1 VRETSCHCAKT
12 GDGRIPYSTKI
23 KAVWLMVLGTAP
35 LTPQQTGDQ
44 SAGPVIRVTVDLV
57 QVDAVVTDSKG
68 RHVTGLKP
76 EDLQILEDGKPQKIT
91 HFSYVPGNA
100 IAGGPTPV
108 NPEPRRPSGKT
119 RAAIPAPV
127 KALPEEDCAAYGSG
141 SAPPA
146 SGCTGP
152 GVQATDDK
160 SGFEP
165 PKISTRIKASTT
177 APIPRLNA
185 IACRFLGFSSRRS
198 GGASHPNSSS

>member
-1 VRETSCHCAKT
+1 MTRSLRCA
-12 GDGRIPYSTKI
+12 GV
-23 KAVWLMVLGTAP
+23 VWLMVLGTAP

-57 QVDAVVTDSKG
+57 QVDAVVTDPKG

-76 EDLQILEDGKPQKIT
+76 EDFQILEDGKPQKIT

-119 RAAIPAPV
+119 PAAIPAPV
-127 KALPEEDCAAYGSG
+127 KALRPEEDCVAYGSG
-141 SAPPA
+141 SAPPV

-165 PKISTRIKASTT
+165 PIPAHIRIPVPTLRITRIPPGAADAAS
-177 APIPRLNA
+177 
-185 IACRFLGFSSRRS
+185 GS
-198 GGASHPNSSS
+198 GP